1 MALLEREEKDC
12 GIPYKTFKDLSN
24 GDTVYIIAVD
34 HITKLKS
41 KVVNYKSEDNSNYW
55 AHNCTKVEFK
65 LPEYNT
71 QKEFSIYN
79 GNVFIE
85 EIYHDNAFIVSDER
99 IADMICTIMRTRNGC
114 QWKQFTS
121 IFGNPMSRYADKTV
135 VLG

>member
-1 MALLEREEKDC
+1 MAYLVREERDC
-12 GIPYKTFKDLSN
+12 SVPYKTFKDLDN
-24 GDTVYIIAVD
+24 GDAVYVVMVD
-34 HITKLKS
+34 HINKVKCKIENYS
-41 KVVNYKSEDNSNYW
+41 KKDVSDMWN
-55 AHNCTKVEFK
+55 HNCTKVEFK

-85 EIYHDNAFIVSDER
+85 EIYHDNAFMVSDER

-114 QWKQFTS
+114 QWNQFTN
-121 IFGNPMSRYADKTV
+121 IFGNPMSRYADKPV